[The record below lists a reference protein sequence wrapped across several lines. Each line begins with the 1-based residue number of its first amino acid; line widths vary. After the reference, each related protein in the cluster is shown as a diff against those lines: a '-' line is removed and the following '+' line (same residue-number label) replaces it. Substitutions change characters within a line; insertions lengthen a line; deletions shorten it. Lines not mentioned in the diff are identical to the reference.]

1 MKNLKRKYVY
11 AVLALP
17 FIAFGVFAATLDPI
31 TRDGFFA
38 DFKRNTA
45 RMLGGESDTELATPA
60 DRISDGG
67 PPSEGREFGSPGQG
81 GGGGRRGGGQGG
93 GGGPGGGF
101 DPAAIF
107 QQRDTDGDGKL
118 SGDEIGER
126 LRDRLDQIDSDQDGS
141 VTLDEFQDG
150 MQSMFAN
157 RGADGERGGGRGP
170 GGPRGFGG
178 GGFGGDPREGKP
190 DRPQRPEME

>member
-1 MKNLKRKYVY
+1 MKNLTRKYVY

-17 FIAFGVFAATLDPI
+17 FIAFGLFAVTLDPI

-45 RMLGGESDTELATPA
+45 SIFGGESDTELATPA
-60 DRISDGG
+60 DGSSDGG
-67 PPSEGREFGSPGQG
+67 PPSEGREFGSPDQG
-81 GGGGRRGGGQGG
+81 GGGGRRGGG
-93 GGGPGGGF
+93 F
-101 DPAAIF
+101 DLAAIF
-107 QQRDTDGDGKL
+107 ERRDTDGDGKL

-141 VTLDEFQDG
+141 VTLAEFQDG

-170 GGPRGFGG
+170 GGRRGLGG